1 MRLFTLQG
9 IAAKI
14 DDYKTYTIEELVA
27 GVPKGK
33 TPLFVMLDELED
45 PHNLGAILR
54 TCDCVGV
61 DGVIIGKHR
70 GVKLTPTVA
79 KVSTGAIDTVKVA
92 VVTNLA
98 QTLKGLKKEGF
109 WVAGADFD
117 NSQDYRQASYDMP
130 LVLVVGSEGFGISPL
145 VKKNCDFFV
154 RLPMEGSVSSLNAS
168 VACAVLLYQIY
179 AQRNP
184 L

>member
-1 MRLFTLQG
+1 M
-9 IAAKI
+9 
-14 DDYKTYTIEELVA
+14 
-27 GVPKGK
+27 
-33 TPLFVMLDELED
+33 
-45 PHNLGAILR
+45 
-54 TCDCVGV
+54 GV

-109 WVAGADFD
+109 WAAGADFD

-145 VKKNCDFFV
+145 VKKNCDLDVYKRQVEFLSQSLTSETCTWQKVNV
-154 RLPMEGSVSSLNAS
+154 R
-168 VACAVLLYQIY
+168 
-179 AQRNP
+179 
-184 L
+184 